1 MHLQRWSTAPLL
13 EIRGFLQ
20 QLHAI
25 SFLSLPISAEFLS
38 SLNMKE
44 AAYLLLLVHLN
55 VPRQWGGTT
64 SLHFICNSSLTIILQ
79 FVAARTQKIS
89 KHRYI
94 NPEHTTKPYS
104 CFVWKLF
111 VKKSSTPTNLGVR
124 RASNPPR
131 M

>member
-1 MHLQRWSTAPLL
+1 MPEFETTKLPLRSLLQTNQPAEQVDQQVGWRVHLQRWSTAPLL

-25 SFLSLPISAEFLS
+25 SFLSLPISPQFLS

-64 SLHFICNSSLTIILQ
+64 SLHFICNSSLTIILP
-79 FVAARTQKIS
+79 FDAA
-89 KHRYI
+89 
-94 NPEHTTKPYS
+94 
-104 CFVWKLF
+104 
-111 VKKSSTPTNLGVR
+111 
-124 RASNPPR
+124 
-131 M
+131 